1 MTVHDPS
8 IAQHS
13 RSDYLSVHPDMR
25 LQAGARRLADDRVK
39 RLLDIAGAGIGLA
52 VLSPLLL
59 LIAIII
65 QVESRG
71 FPVFRQ
77 RRSGLEGRTFVI
89 FKFRSMRVCEDG
101 DEIRQA
107 SRVDARITRFGS
119 FMRRTSMDELPQ
131 LLNILKGD
139 MSIVGPRPHALAH
152 DALYGP
158 LVPDY
163 DSRFLA
169 KPGLTG
175 LAQVSG
181 LRGRTDN
188 VRDMAARVAKDLEYI
203 ERWSVWLDIQIIL
216 RTALIFAFH
225 PRAY

>member
-8 IAQHS
+8 IAS
-13 RSDYLSVHPDMR
+13 DARSDYFSVQSHMR
-25 LQAGARRLADDRVK
+25 LEAGARRLARDRFK
-39 RLLDIAGAGIGLA
+39 RAMDVVGASVGLA

-59 LIAIII
+59 LIAVIIRL
-65 QVESRG
+65 ESRG
-71 FPVFRQ
+71 WPVFCQ
-77 RRSGLEGRTFVI
+77 RRSGLGGRAFVI
-89 FKFRSMRVCEDG
+89 YKFRSMRVCEDG

-107 SRVDARITRFGS
+107 SREDARMTRFGS
-119 FMRRTSMDELPQ
+119 FLRRTSIDELPQ

-152 DALYGP
+152 DALYGS

-163 DSRFLA
+163 DSRFLT

-181 LRGRTDN
+181 LRGRTEN
-188 VRDMAARVAKDLEYI
+188 VRDMAARVMKDLEYI
-203 ERWSVWLDIQIIL
+203 ERWSVSLDVQIIL
-216 RTALIFAFH
+216 RTVLIFAFH
-225 PRAY
+225 PKAY